1 MKIHKKTLFSIL
13 CLTIGLPSIAG
24 AASIAVTNASFED
37 NDQPQNWANGIPGG
51 WTSEGGTAGTTPGLT
66 VDGPNRTFM
75 ELSSAIGASGGDGP
89 TNLGLRSNAL
99 IYQDLGVPFLANT
112 VYTGDLLANRRGG
125 ANNEA
130 VFGLSTSGTG
140 ALLGTAGG
148 FTTST
153 FTTSNTFLPV
163 SSLTAAQGN
172 VATFTTGATA
182 PAGNVFLVLSAP
194 TGNAVV
200 DLISVDAT
208 TIPEPSS
215 LALISLAALG
225 ILRRRR

>member
-1 MKIHKKTLFSIL
+1 
-13 CLTIGLPSIAG
+13 
-24 AASIAVTNASFED
+24 
-37 NDQPQNWANGIPGG
+37 
-51 WTSEGGTAGTTPGLT
+51 
-66 VDGPNRTFM
+66 
-75 ELSSAIGASGGDGP
+75 
-89 TNLGLRSNAL
+89 
-99 IYQDLGVPFLANT
+99 
-112 VYTGDLLANRRGG
+112 
-125 ANNEA
+125 
-130 VFGLSTSGTG
+130 
-140 ALLGTAGG
+140 
-148 FTTST
+148 
-153 FTTSNTFLPV
+153 LPV